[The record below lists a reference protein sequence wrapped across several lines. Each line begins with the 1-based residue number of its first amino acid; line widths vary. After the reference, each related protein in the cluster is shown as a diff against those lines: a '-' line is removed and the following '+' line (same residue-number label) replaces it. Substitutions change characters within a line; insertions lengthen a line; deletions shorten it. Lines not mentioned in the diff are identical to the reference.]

1 MIQKVAIGNSI
12 YDVITF
18 EDICHNPILLD
29 QCTAVD
35 IGDSYVYPYRTKT
48 DTKPGIYNAGPYM
61 QFVQPQTEP
70 DKELYSKSRIIDFS
84 NASDIRDIMSK
95 QAELLN
101 QERSILTSI
110 DNKFVAEI
118 GPNCTPHT
126 AALKTAI
133 NEKGI
138 DLDKYESRFG
148 PNFNND
154 KRLLK
159 RDDITMNKFM
169 MFLNKLDMAATL
181 TIRDAN
187 PDVPNPI
194 GHEITVELIPAEGR
208 SDDESTGDASQI

>member
-1 MIQKVAIGNSI
+1 MVQKVAIGSTI
-12 YDVITF
+12 YDVRTF
-18 EDICHNPILLD
+18 EDICHNPVLLD
-29 QCTAVD
+29 QCTAVT
-35 IGDSYVYPYRTKT
+35 IGDGYVYPYRNKT

-61 QFVQPQTEP
+61 QFVQPQTEAEQ
-70 DKELYSKSRIIDFS
+70 DMYSESHVIDFS
-84 NASDIRDIMSK
+84 KASDIRDIMSK

-101 QERSILTSI
+101 QERNILTSV
-110 DNKFVAEI
+110 DNKFVADI

-126 AALKTAI
+126 AALKMAI

-138 DLDKYESRFG
+138 DLDKYETRFG

-187 PDVPNPI
+187 PNVPNPI
-194 GHEITVELIPAEGR
+194 GHEITVELIPTDEGR
-208 SDDESTGDASQI
+208 VNDESTGNDS